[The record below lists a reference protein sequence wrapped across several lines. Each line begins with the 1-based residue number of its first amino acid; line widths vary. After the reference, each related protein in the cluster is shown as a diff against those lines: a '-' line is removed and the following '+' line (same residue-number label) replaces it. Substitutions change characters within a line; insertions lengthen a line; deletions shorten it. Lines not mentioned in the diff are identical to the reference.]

1 MRILVTGGNGFI
13 GSALVVSLLAKGHQ
27 VTVVTYSKV
36 IQLKPHENLRIKIG
50 DYADLKFMNEYLPGT
65 DCLIHLAYTTVPEN
79 SVKDPIFDIDS
90 NVISS
95 LRLLEGM
102 HKNFVK
108 KLIFVSSGG
117 VIYGENKSIIS
128 ENSELR
134 PISSYGIS
142 KYVLEK
148 NISLL
153 SHQLEIQSCILRI
166 ANAYG
171 PGQHAKRN
179 QGIINIWSD
188 NIRNE
193 KEINL
198 IGTGDLI
205 RDFIHIDDVVS
216 AFHKVLE
223 KNVTGTFNIGTG
235 VGTNLNRILNLLEEA
250 IGKKALIKHIPTR
263 GFDVSSN
270 ILSAD
275 LFRNKTG
282 WNPLIDIR
290 TGINRLIN
298 EVPIS

>member
-13 GSALVVSLLAKGHQ
+13 GSALVVSLLAEGHQ

-36 IQLKPHENLRIKIG
+36 IQLKPHENLRIKTG
-50 DYADLKFMNEYLPGT
+50 DYADLKFMDEYLPGM

-79 SVKDPIFDIDS
+79 SVKDPVFDIDS

-95 LRLLEGM
+95 LRLIEGM

-117 VIYGENKSIIS
+117 VIYGENNSIIS

-142 KYVLEK
+142 KYILEK
-148 NISLL
+148 NIDLL
-153 SHQLEIQSCILRI
+153 SQQLEIQSCILRI

-179 QGIINIWSD
+179 QGVINIWSD

-198 IGTGDLI
+198 IGTGELI

-250 IGKKALIKHIPTR
+250 IGKKALIKYIPNR

-270 ILSAD
+270 ILLTD

-290 TGINRLIN
+290 TGIYRVIN
-298 EVPIS
+298 EVPSF

>member
-27 VTVVTYSKV
+27 VTVVTYSNV
-36 IQLKPHENLRIKIG
+36 IQLKPHENLLIKIG
-50 DYADLKFMNEYLPGT
+50 DYADLKFMDEYLPGM

-79 SVKDPIFDIDS
+79 SVKDPVFDIDS

-95 LRLLEGM
+95 LRLIEGM

-117 VIYGENKSIIS
+117 VIYGENNSIIS

-142 KYVLEK
+142 KYILEK
-148 NISLL
+148 NIDLL
-153 SHQLEIQSCILRI
+153 SQQLEIQSCILRI

-179 QGIINIWSD
+179 QGVINIWSD

-250 IGKKALIKHIPTR
+250 IGKKALIKYIPDR

-270 ILSAD
+270 ILSTD

-290 TGINRLIN
+290 TGIHRVIN
-298 EVPIS
+298 EVPSF

>member
-13 GSALVVSLLAKGHQ
+13 GSALVGSLLAKGHQ

-36 IQLKPHENLRIKIG
+36 IQLRPHENLMIKIG
-50 DYADLKFMNEYLPGT
+50 DYADLKFMDEYLPGT
-65 DCLIHLAYTTVPEN
+65 DFLIHLAYTTVPEN
-79 SVKDPIFDIDS
+79 SVKDPVFDIDS

-95 LRLLEGM
+95 LRLIEGM

-117 VIYGENKSIIS
+117 VIYGENNSIIS

-142 KYVLEK
+142 KYILEK
-148 NISLL
+148 NIDLL
-153 SHQLEIQSCILRI
+153 SQQLEIQSCILRI

-179 QGIINIWSD
+179 QGVINIWSD

-250 IGKKALIKHIPTR
+250 IGKKALIKYIPDR

-270 ILSAD
+270 ILSTD

-290 TGINRLIN
+290 TGIHRVIN
-298 EVPIS
+298 EVPSF

>member
-27 VTVVTYSKV
+27 VTVVTYSNV
-36 IQLKPHENLRIKIG
+36 IQLKPHENLLIKIG
-50 DYADLKFMNEYLPGT
+50 DYADLKFMDEYLPGM

-79 SVKDPIFDIDS
+79 SVKDPVFDIDS

-95 LRLLEGM
+95 LRLIEGM

-117 VIYGENKSIIS
+117 VIYGENNSIIS

-142 KYVLEK
+142 KYILEK
-148 NISLL
+148 NIELL
-153 SHQLEIQSCILRI
+153 SQQLEIQSCILRI

-179 QGIINIWSD
+179 QGVINIWSD

-250 IGKKALIKHIPTR
+250 IGKKALIKYIPDR

-270 ILSAD
+270 ILSTD

-290 TGINRLIN
+290 TGIHRVIN
-298 EVPIS
+298 EVPSF

>member
-13 GSALVVSLLAKGHQ
+13 GSALVVSLLAEGHQ

-36 IQLKPHENLRIKIG
+36 IQLKPHENLLIKIG
-50 DYADLKFMNEYLPGT
+50 DYADLKFMDEYLPGM

-79 SVKDPIFDIDS
+79 SVKDPVFDIDS

-95 LRLLEGM
+95 LRLIEGM

-117 VIYGENKSIIS
+117 VIYGENNSIIS

-142 KYVLEK
+142 KYILEK
-148 NISLL
+148 NIDLL
-153 SHQLEIQSCILRI
+153 SQQLEIQSCILRI

-171 PGQHAKRN
+171 RGQHAKRN
-179 QGIINIWSD
+179 QGVINIWSD

-250 IGKKALIKHIPTR
+250 IGKKALIKYIPNR

-270 ILSAD
+270 ILSTD
-275 LFRNKTG
+275 FFRNKTG

-290 TGINRLIN
+290 TGIHRVIN
-298 EVPIS
+298 EVPSF